1 MTTTAYSRDTMNIP
15 PLGPYI
21 NPQKVVVVGGAT
33 GMGAS
38 TVKKLLESG
47 RRVAAIDINA
57 VVMESPAEFNTLGDV
72 TDAPDIQRAI
82 DEAAEA
88 LGGIEAVVCCV
99 GINGLGTIEE
109 TEPQEWNRQFAVNA
123 FGPYATARAA
133 LPHLRR
139 SGGGAIVVL
148 TSQVGIVAQAG
159 NAAYCAAKAA
169 AIHLVRCMAAD
180 FAPENIRVNSVA
192 PGITGPTGMFDSY
205 LALFPDDESRQ
216 KEAQRQIDTNL
227 QKRIV
232 HPDEIAAAAVFAVS
246 NAAPGFIGQTIVV
259 DGGYSLI

>member
-1 MTTTAYSRDTMNIP
+1 MKTAYSRDTMNIP

-21 NPQKVVVVGGAT
+21 DPRKVVVVGGAT

-38 TVKKLLESG
+38 TVRKLRESG
-47 RRVAAIDINA
+47 RVVAAIDVNKA
-57 VVMESPAEFNTLGDV
+57 VLESEAEFSTLGDV
-72 TDAPDIQRAI
+72 TDFTDIKRAM

-109 TEPQEWNRQFAVNA
+109 TEPEEWNRQFAVNA
-123 FGPYATARAA
+123 FGPYATAKAA
-133 LPHLRR
+133 LPHLRN

-148 TSQVGIVAQAG
+148 TSQVGIVAQRG

-180 FAPENIRVNSVA
+180 FAIENIRVNSVA

-205 LALFPDDESRQ
+205 LSQFPDDESRE
-216 KEAQRQIDTNL
+216 KESQRQLSTSL
-227 QKRIV
+227 QHRIV

>member
-1 MTTTAYSRDTMNIP
+1 VTTTAYSPDTMNIP
-15 PLGPYI
+15 PLGPFI
-21 NPQKVVVVGGAT
+21 DPQKVVVIGGAT

-38 TVKKLLESG
+38 TVRKLLESG
-47 RRVAAIDINA
+47 RRVAAIDVNK
-57 VVMESPAEFNTLGDV
+57 VVLDSPAEFNTLGDV
-72 TDAPDIQRAI
+72 TDADDIKRAI

-88 LGGIEAVVCCV
+88 LDGIEALVCCV

-109 TEPQEWNRQFAVNA
+109 TDPDEWNRQFAVNA
-123 FGPYATARAA
+123 FGPYASARAA
-133 LPHLRR
+133 LPHLRK

-148 TSQVGIVAQAG
+148 TSQVGIVAQKG

-180 FAPENIRVNSVA
+180 FASENIRVNSVA
-192 PGITGPTGMFDSY
+192 PGITGPTGMFDSW
-205 LALFPDDESRQ
+205 LSLFPDEESRAA
-216 KEAQRQIDTNL
+216 EAQRQIETNL

-232 HPDEIAAAAVFAVS
+232 HPDEIAGAAVFAVS
-246 NAAPGFIGQTIVV
+246 NAAPGIIGQTFVV

>member
-1 MTTTAYSRDTMNIP
+1 MNIP

-21 NPQKVVVVGGAT
+21 DPRKVVVVGGAT

-38 TVKKLLESG
+38 TVRKLRESG
-47 RRVAAIDINA
+47 RVVAAIDVNP
-57 VVMESPAEFNTLGDV
+57 VVLQSEAEHSFLGDV
-72 TDAPDIQRAI
+72 TDAENIRNAMDQ
-82 DEAAEA
+82 AAEA

-99 GINGLGTIEE
+99 GINGLGTVDE
-109 TEPQEWNRQFAVNA
+109 TEPDEWNRQFAVNA
-123 FGPYATARAA
+123 FGPYAVSRAA
-133 LPHLRR
+133 LPHLRK

-148 TSQVGIVAQAG
+148 TSQVGIVAQRG

-180 FAPENIRVNSVA
+180 LAPENIRVNSVA
-192 PGITGPTGMFDSY
+192 PGITGPTGMFDSW
-205 LALFPDDESRQ
+205 LSLFPDDEARAA
-216 KEAQRQIDTNL
+216 EAKRQIETNL
-227 QKRIV
+227 QQRIV

-246 NAAPGFIGQTIVV
+246 NVAPGVIGQTIVV